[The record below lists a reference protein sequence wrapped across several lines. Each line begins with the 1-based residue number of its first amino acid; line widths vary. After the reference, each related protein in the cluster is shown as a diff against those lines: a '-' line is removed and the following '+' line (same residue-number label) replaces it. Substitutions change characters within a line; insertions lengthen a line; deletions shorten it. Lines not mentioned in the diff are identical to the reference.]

1 MDINLGGAKGADTY
15 PGVMDATSSS
25 DTSNPMTQNFV
36 DHPTSA
42 EAGAGAGANFAG
54 GKDAKATLRA
64 ASGVIESQPGI
75 VESSK
80 IEPLDPQ
87 HGTE

>member
-1 MDINLGGAKGADTY
+1 MVDLQSTNPDPRKLN
-15 PGVMDATSSS
+15 ATSSS

-36 DHPTSA
+36 DHATSS
-42 EAGAGAGANFAG
+42 EVGAGARANFAG

-64 ASGVIESQPGI
+64 ASGVIEPRPGI

-80 IEPLDPQ
+80 TEPLDPQ

>member
-15 PGVMDATSSS
+15 PG
-25 DTSNPMTQNFV
+25 V